1 MSSKSNEELVSE
13 LIESFSSL
21 KQRMED
27 PNYIQLDTS
36 IQQLIKNQEEMKD
49 NMTDLKLRLLNPY
62 DGAIVEIRKNT
73 EFRQFHEKK
82 QKEIEKVLEDHRDL
96 VKWKSSFSKAF
107 WVLFTTGAGL
117 IAYILTNILAKK

>member
-1 MSSKSNEELVSE
+1 MSKSNEELVRE

-27 PNYIQLDTS
+27 PNYIQLDSS

-49 NMTDLKLRLLNPY
+49 NMSDLKSRLLNPY

-73 EFRQFHEKK
+73 EFRQSQEKK
-82 QKEIEKVLEDHRDL
+82 EKELEKLIEDHRDL
-96 VKWKSSFSKAF
+96 VKWKSGFSKVF
-107 WVLFTTGAGL
+107 WVIFTTATGV
-117 IAYILTNILAKK
+117 IAYILTNMFGK